1 MPLKGRPAVPGFHIQ
16 TGNGTCWPFPVCQ
29 TLRVRS
35 SAALAMDGT
44 LTDLANSDYGVPNA
58 AVGTGWAI
66 FKRNVGETAGY
77 EMLSASS
84 TLATGAGYWL
94 KSYQPTRSVAVLR
107 MRNGTSPTPLRLALG
122 DHPEAPVRPAPGPG
136 AVTTCPRWGRSDGA
150 TTRRRRA

>member
-1 MPLKGRPAVPGFHIQ
+1 
-16 TGNGTCWPFPVCQ
+16 
-29 TLRVRS
+29 
-35 SAALAMDGT
+35 MDGT

-136 AVTTCPRWGRSDGA
+136 AVTTCPRWGRSAGA